1 MEGKR
6 TCFQPNKTRDITGE
20 KFHSL
25 TAICFDHRDNRYT
38 GGAHFWRFRCDCG
51 NEIVARKNAVVS
63 GNTKW
68 CPKCS
73 RNRHAKM
80 VTKHGMHD
88 TRLYREW
95 AGIIQRCTNPNSTS
109 WDRYGGKGISV
120 CDEWKRF
127 EPFAEWALENGYS
140 DDLTIDRIDSKGN
153 YEPSNCRWAT
163 IREQANNKADTLWI
177 LYNGVLRPLSMWSEM
192 IGIKYH
198 TLYDRLFTYGWT
210 VEKAFETPVDGGK
223 QNDNGRQDKADVG

>member
-1 MEGKR
+1 MESKR

-20 KFHSL
+20 KFNSL
-25 TAICFDHRDNRYT
+25 TAICFDHRDNRYA

-51 NEIVARKNAVVS
+51 NAIVARKNAVVG

-68 CPKCS
+68 CPQCS
-73 RNRHAKM
+73 RNRFAKLA
-80 VTKHGMHD
+80 TKHGMHD

-127 EPFAEWALENGYS
+127 EPFAEWALANGYS
-140 DDLTIDRIDSKGN
+140 DDLTIDRINGTGN
-153 YEPSNCRWAT
+153 YEPGNCRWAT
-163 IREQANNKADTLWI
+163 YYEQSNNQSTTLF
-177 LYNGVLRPLSMWSEM
+177 LTYNGETLPLSYWAKRTN
-192 IGIKYH
+192 IKKR
-198 TLYDRLFTYGWT
+198 TLYDRIYRYGWP
-210 VEKAFETPVDGGK
+210 VEKAFNTPV
-223 QNDNGRQDKADVG
+223 RRKAS